1 MAELTRKYVVMVMAT
16 EGHFD
21 LSDPDAPFV
30 LKPWKDPAALRALIA
45 YRDHCYPE
53 LGRELDVWIR
63 TIEAGPVVRGDVGKR
78 NEPHAKPRG
87 KSGRPEPRAS
97 TAGHPRSKPAS
108 RTPLQQSRRQK
119 KKRK

>member
-1 MAELTRKYVVMVMAT
+1 MGELTRKYVVMTLAS
-16 EGHFD
+16 ERAFD

-45 YRDHCYPE
+45 YRDSCYPE

-63 TIEAGPVVRGDVGKR
+63 TIEAGPVVRGDVGRR
-78 NEPHAKPRG
+78 NEPHVRARAAKKTPR
-87 KSGRPEPRAS
+87 RRRA
-97 TAGHPRSKPAS
+97 AVKHARKGAHR
-108 RTPLQQSRRQK
+108 